1 MRLDHLLSKELL
13 AGVINLSSAFRS
25 IAYVD
30 GGGKHLSGTLTIKFV
45 YNPRDSTTAGL
56 PTEWNLECR

>member
-1 MRLDHLLSKELL
+1 L
-13 AGVINLSSAFRS
+13 AGIINLSSAFRS
-25 IAYVD
+25 IAHVD

-45 YNPRDSTTAGL
+45 YNPRDSTTVGL